1 MDHQGGETMRASGV
15 KTAIVSALE
24 AIDPDSNVGGES
36 FRHVDLG
43 GREPGA
49 LTERAFTVD
58 LTQVGRSA
66 YITLDCQVV
75 SYELTVWFHAYQGV
89 EDRIADDAE
98 RMIAALNKLHE
109 QSDDLYAADF
119 DAVDVGPSAIM
130 EGMLEASLDIAVTY
144 RRTGV

>member
-1 MDHQGGETMRASGV
+1 MRATGV
-15 KTAIVSALE
+15 KTAIVAALE
-24 AIDPDSNVGGES
+24 AITPDSNVGGES

-58 LTQVGRSA
+58 LIQVGRSEF
-66 YITLDCQVV
+66 ITLDCQVV
-75 SYELTVWFHAYQGV
+75 AFALTVWFHAYQGV
-89 EDRIADDAE
+89 EDRISDDAE
-98 RMIAALNKLHE
+98 RMIAALNTLH
-109 QSDDLYAADF
+109 QQDNDLYSADF
-119 DAVDVGPSAIM
+119 DAVDVGPSAVM